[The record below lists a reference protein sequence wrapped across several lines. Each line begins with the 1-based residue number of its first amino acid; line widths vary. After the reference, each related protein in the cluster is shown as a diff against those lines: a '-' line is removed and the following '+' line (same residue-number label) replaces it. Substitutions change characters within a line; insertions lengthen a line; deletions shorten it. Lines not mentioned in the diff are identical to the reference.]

1 MTKFNLTLFQTSIL
15 NLNFAY
21 VHSKR
26 RNNMQTQQNTLY
38 KENANLEIGVQMT
51 NVHANLTEHVQT
63 LYKLSM
69 QY

>member
-1 MTKFNLTLFQTSIL
+1 MPKFNLTLFQTSIL
-15 NLNFAY
+15 NFEY

-26 RNNMQTQQNTLY
+26 RKNVQSQQYTCTLY
-38 KENANLEIGVQMT
+38 KENANLVIGVQMT
-51 NVHANLTEHVQT
+51 NVHASLTEHVQT